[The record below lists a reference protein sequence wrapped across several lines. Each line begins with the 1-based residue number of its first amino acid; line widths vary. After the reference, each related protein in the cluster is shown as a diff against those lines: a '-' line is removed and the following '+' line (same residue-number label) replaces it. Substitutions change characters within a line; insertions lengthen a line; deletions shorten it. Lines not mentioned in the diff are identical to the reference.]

1 VCSEVV
7 EKLAHREYRE
17 RALVA
22 CFLVL
27 VLALK
32 KLEEPPLQ
40 MRPQEVV
47 HAVILTIG
55 DVGG

>member
-1 VCSEVV
+1 VV

-17 RALVA
+17 RALMA
-22 CFLVL
+22 CFWVL

-55 DVGG
+55 DVSG